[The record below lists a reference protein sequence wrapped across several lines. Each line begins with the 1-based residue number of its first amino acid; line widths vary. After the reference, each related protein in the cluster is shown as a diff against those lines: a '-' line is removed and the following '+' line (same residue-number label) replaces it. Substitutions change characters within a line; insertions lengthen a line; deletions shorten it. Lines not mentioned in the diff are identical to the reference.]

1 MDVSIIIVNYNTCNL
16 TLQCLQSVYEK
27 TANVEFEIIVVDN
40 ASSDN
45 SVEMIKQLF
54 PRVNVI
60 ESSENLGFGK
70 ANNLG
75 VEYAKGMF
83 LLFLNSDTILVNN
96 AVYEFWMYWQRC
108 KDESMGCLGGFLLS
122 QNKEITHSYGFFP
135 TFRRVLMGKVFRNNR
150 KNEILDSDRNEV
162 DYVTGAD
169 LFISYK
175 NFFKAGMFSPL
186 FFMYYEE
193 TWLQTQLK
201 RMNLRRIVI
210 SSPKII
216 HLEGCSYK
224 ENLSNSKRIQMDISL
239 FTYWKL
245 YYGNCLG
252 LFCSFLYI
260 LLKLSVFFKSDF
272 TLHDNLIYFKMLY
285 KRL

>member
-1 MDVSIIIVNYNTCNL
+1 
-16 TLQCLQSVYEK
+16 
-27 TANVEFEIIVVDN
+27 
-40 ASSDN
+40 
-45 SVEMIKQLF
+45 
-54 PRVNVI
+54 
-60 ESSENLGFGK
+60 
-70 ANNLG
+70 
-75 VEYAKGMF
+75 
-83 LLFLNSDTILVNN
+83 
-96 AVYEFWMYWQRC
+96 
-108 KDESMGCLGGFLLS
+108 
-122 QNKEITHSYGFFP
+122 
-135 TFRRVLMGKVFRNNR
+135 MGKVFRNNR
-150 KNEILDSDRNEV
+150 KNETPDSDQNEV

-252 LFCSFLYI
+252 LFLLFSLYLI
-260 LLKLSVFFKSDF
+260 KTFCVF
-272 TLHDNLIYFKMLY
+272 
-285 KRL
+285 